1 MNSDPPLDLTAVGA
15 ANAMM
20 DRLRPLADAIANGRG
35 FRALLEELHGRNLS
49 ELQEPHASSIRLVR
63 AAILRS
69 AITTTMACVDP
80 EGRDRACVAQII
92 RMLEGMDLSVLS
104 DRWPS
109 AEFGATA
116 LKEAKDD
123 WGAVVQ
129 TDHYKNCK
137 ALRDNAI
144 AHTLMLPT
152 PTVPYEAYFNLHDA
166 AERIALGF
174 YAIAG
179 FGKPSF
185 VEHQPSLAASAKVF
199 WDTHWNGM
207 ARTPG
212 APYSDNL

>member
-1 MNSDPPLDLTAVGA
+1 MNAHPPLDPAAVAA
-15 ANAMM
+15 ANTMM

-35 FRALLEELHGRNLS
+35 FRALLEELHGRKLS
-49 ELQEPHASSIRLVR
+49 DLQEPHVSSIRLVR

-69 AITTTMACVDP
+69 AITTIMACVDP

-109 AEFGATA
+109 AAFGATA
-116 LKEAKDD
+116 LKQAKDD
-123 WGAVVQ
+123 WAAVVR
-129 TDHYKNCK
+129 TDDYKNCK

-152 PTVPYEAYFNLHDA
+152 PTPTVQYEAYFNLHDA
-166 AERIALGF
+166 AERLALGF
-174 YAIAG
+174 FAIAG

-207 ARTPG
+207 ANAPG
-212 APYSDNL
+212 ASRNV